1 MATLERFVASDRP
14 RLGRAV
20 QTTIQRQGLV
30 ALPTETFYGLAVDPF
45 SEQAVARLLRVKRRV
60 DEKPVLILIGDR
72 VHLSL
77 LAAQVSDVARLLME
91 CLWPGALT
99 ILFPAH
105 PSLPRNL
112 TAATGLVGIRLS
124 PCEPLTGLLNTVG
137 PVTGTSANRSG
148 AHPATSAQEVQN
160 EFGDEI
166 DLIIDAGRTPGGQ
179 PSTVIDA
186 GHPVRLIREGAVSR
200 QTIQNVL
207 QTRGLSLA

>member
-1 MATLERFVASDRP
+1 MLERFVASDLP

-20 QTTIQRQGLV
+20 QATIQRQGLV
-30 ALPTETFYGLAVDPF
+30 ALPTETFYGFAVDPF
-45 SEQAVARLLRVKRRV
+45 SEPAVERLMRVKRRV
-60 DEKPVLILIGDR
+60 DDKPVLILIGDLAQ
-72 VHLSL
+72 LSL
-77 LAAQVSDVARLLME
+77 LTTQVSDVARLLME
-91 CLWPGALT
+91 RLWPGALT

-105 PSLPRNL
+105 PSLPQNL

-124 PCEPLTGLLNTVG
+124 PCDPLAGLLKTVG

-148 AHPATSAQEVQN
+148 AHPVTSAQEVQD

-166 DLIIDAGRTPGGQ
+166 DLIVDAGRTPGGL

-200 QTIQNVL
+200 QAVQNVL